1 MGVTEDA
8 AARRPARPGGPCFVS
23 LGALSGLAALG
34 LVAAALLSAGSA
46 AASLEPLPRTYGGL
60 TIPRVTAVTAH
71 IPPRARRTR
80 VIVTLGLPPLAQTD
94 LARRFSSPAGATR
107 KLNVASASSRRYLA
121 RLDAAQRRAIGILG
135 REIPEARVSSRFRI
149 VLDGFTASLPA
160 GRLPA
165 LNRLGFVRKVY
176 PSFRYTLSTNRSGA
190 LIGAPQLR
198 ALTGL
203 KGDGVKVAVVDDGID
218 ERNPFFVGSGL
229 AVPAGFPKGNSD
241 FTNEKVIVARSFPGP
256 GSGPEGRLP
265 LDPRVSFH
273 GTHVAGIIAGNEN
286 TTAPDS
292 TVIAEERTAQVCLRA
307 AGGCIPRVTG
317 LSGVAPRAWLGNYR
331 VFSVKDP
338 LTQTDC
344 CVANTPEIAAA
355 FEAAVADGMDVIN
368 FSGGG
373 TQADPASDALIA
385 AVANVAKAGVVP
397 VISAGN
403 DRDLF
408 GFGTVGSPST
418 APDAISVAAVTNAH
432 VFTPALSV
440 LSPAVP
446 SLRQIPYVAA
456 PGITPPA
463 WGTDNQTLVDVG
475 AIVGTNGRPV
485 DRTLCADTLPAN
497 SLVNLIALVSS
508 GGCRFETKGA
518 RAAAAGAEGVVVV
531 DNHPGEA
538 GAIPFSLSRPSGMIS
553 DLDGA
558 RLRAA
563 LAGQGGRA
571 SIRIGRDVIEISS
584 GRGGT
589 MAGFSSAG
597 PTAFGHDLKPDL
609 SAPGASILSSTVATF
624 AGANFAVLDGTSFS
638 APHVAGAAALL
649 LERNPS
655 WSPSQVKSALM
666 STAGPAFADTADTTE
681 ASVYLEGAGLV
692 RLLDAVTPRIF
703 TDPQSLSFHYLDVTA
718 GAASRALLLQVT
730 DAGSGA
736 GTWQIELQPQAASAG
751 ATISVPSS
759 LTLASGGTATLP
771 VVAQASAGAAAGDDF
786 GFVVLRQGGVTRRI
800 PYAFLVTRPRLAGAQ
815 AAPLQT
821 VQRGDTRNGVDRV
834 QSYRW
839 PSSPF
844 GLTSLFGIDAPLDE
858 NGKEQ
863 VYFIDVAGRAANV
876 GVTVVEPLLDAQGP
890 FEDLLIAPIHP
901 WLLGSP
907 DENDVQGLA
916 GTPVNTNSYMPGF
929 LLDSRT
935 AGTAF
940 PRPGR
945 YYVSVESGV
954 DPFGGQYDG
963 PYVLRSWV
971 NDVKP
976 PTVRLLTTRLSA
988 GRPAIAFRATD
999 AQSGIDPFSILLDY
1013 GSRLTGALR
1022 FDQRTGIAVIPFP
1035 GQASSLKPGR
1045 VSMRLIASDN
1055 QEAKNVNTDSTDLL
1069 PNTARRRVQVRVVRG
1084 PTVTWIAP
1092 EKGACVSGPTR
1103 LDVVASSSAAISSVG
1118 FFVGGRQIE
1127 RVKKN
1132 VGGVYSVT
1140 WNTSGARK
1148 ARTLTAIASDSAGRE
1163 SQATRRVR
1171 VCG

>member
-1 MGVTEDA
+1 MTTRCRGAMGECGARTQGAPIAEAMGVTEDA

-80 VIVTLGLPPLAQTD
+80 VIVTLCLPPLAQTD

-149 VLDGFTASLPA
+149 VLDGF
-160 GRLPA
+160 
-165 LNRLGFVRKVY
+165 
-176 PSFRYTLSTNRSGA
+176 
-190 LIGAPQLR
+190 
-198 ALTGL
+198 

-456 PGITPPA
+456 PGITLPA

-475 AIVGTNGRPV
+475 AIVGTNGHPV

-508 GGCRFETKGA
+508 GGCRFETKGS
-518 RAAAAGAEGVVVV
+518 RAAAAGAEGGVGV
-531 DNHPGEA
+531 DNHLGE
-538 GAIPFSLSRPSGMIS
+538 G
-553 DLDGA
+553 
-558 RLRAA
+558 
-563 LAGQGGRA
+563 
-571 SIRIGRDVIEISS
+571 
-584 GRGGT
+584 
-589 MAGFSSAG
+589 
-597 PTAFGHDLKPDL
+597 
-609 SAPGASILSSTVATF
+609 
-624 AGANFAVLDGTSFS
+624 
-638 APHVAGAAALL
+638 
-649 LERNPS
+649 
-655 WSPSQVKSALM
+655 
-666 STAGPAFADTADTTE
+666 
-681 ASVYLEGAGLV
+681 
-692 RLLDAVTPRIF
+692 
-703 TDPQSLSFHYLDVTA
+703 
-718 GAASRALLLQVT
+718 
-730 DAGSGA
+730 
-736 GTWQIELQPQAASAG
+736 
-751 ATISVPSS
+751 
-759 LTLASGGTATLP
+759 
-771 VVAQASAGAAAGDDF
+771 
-786 GFVVLRQGGVTRRI
+786 
-800 PYAFLVTRPRLAGAQ
+800 
-815 AAPLQT
+815 
-821 VQRGDTRNGVDRV
+821 
-834 QSYRW
+834 
-839 PSSPF
+839 
-844 GLTSLFGIDAPLDE
+844 
-858 NGKEQ
+858 
-863 VYFIDVAGRAANV
+863 
-876 GVTVVEPLLDAQGP
+876 
-890 FEDLLIAPIHP
+890 
-901 WLLGSP
+901 
-907 DENDVQGLA
+907 
-916 GTPVNTNSYMPGF
+916 
-929 LLDSRT
+929 
-935 AGTAF
+935 
-940 PRPGR
+940 
-945 YYVSVESGV
+945 
-954 DPFGGQYDG
+954 
-963 PYVLRSWV
+963 
-971 NDVKP
+971 
-976 PTVRLLTTRLSA
+976 
-988 GRPAIAFRATD
+988 
-999 AQSGIDPFSILLDY
+999 
-1013 GSRLTGALR
+1013 
-1022 FDQRTGIAVIPFP
+1022 
-1035 GQASSLKPGR
+1035 
-1045 VSMRLIASDN
+1045 
-1055 QEAKNVNTDSTDLL
+1055 
-1069 PNTARRRVQVRVVRG
+1069 
-1084 PTVTWIAP
+1084 
-1092 EKGACVSGPTR
+1092 
-1103 LDVVASSSAAISSVG
+1103 
-1118 FFVGGRQIE
+1118 
-1127 RVKKN
+1127 
-1132 VGGVYSVT
+1132 
-1140 WNTSGARK
+1140 
-1148 ARTLTAIASDSAGRE
+1148 
-1163 SQATRRVR
+1163 
-1171 VCG
+1171 